1 MISSWW
7 SNFQSCRKWRWRL
20 KSRSIRLQWLDFRC
34 LIRSQNLW
42 KWQTVGRTQILPVGL
57 QLGPFLYS
65 FHDLSSYYQMN
76 VSQAGDFYQDHYK
89 LTWPSFFDKGPK
101 ETRPK
106 LRSSVNKSLDDIWW
120 HRTWSGK
127 HSPVNQNTTG
137 PANSVNNK
145 LSKAHSQESNK

>member
-1 MISSWW
+1 MEQFSKLQKMTMTSHIAFNKIAVTRCSLPYSVTKFVKVANSLKDPDITGRATVKPLSVFIPWLVIIL
-7 SNFQSCRKWRWRL
+7 SDECVPSWRL
-20 KSRSIRLQWLDFRC
+20 LPRPLQTYL
-34 LIRSQNLW
+34 
-42 KWQTVGRTQILPVGL
+42 
-57 QLGPFLYS
+57 
-65 FHDLSSYYQMN
+65 
-76 VSQAGDFYQDHYK
+76 A
-89 LTWPSFFDKGPK
+89 FFDKGPK